1 MVLSSTRLIC
11 AWVYIMQATLQGFE
25 AKGVSRKD
33 GEALLEKSVKI
44 ACEARDIYNERA
56 TKGFWDV
63 SGDAVAQEQRPILVA
78 ASVGSYGAYLSDGSE
93 YRLASF

>member
-1 MVLSSTRLIC
+1 MDEYIC
-11 AWVYIMQATLQGFE
+11 PMQATLQGFE
-25 AKGVSRKD
+25 AKGISRKD

-63 SGDAVAQEQRPILVA
+63 PGDAVQGQRPILVA